1 MTSSIKRSHNV
12 YFPLSFPDLIIL
24 DRDGVINEDS
34 DDYIKSEKE
43 WHPIHGSLEAMA
55 RLTQHHIPL
64 AIATNQ
70 RGIGLGLY
78 TEEILT
84 AMHKKM
90 ISLLASLGG
99 AIEQIEF
106 CPATEDSHP
115 DRKPN
120 PGMLLKILKQ
130 QKLNPQ
136 EKTVYFIGDKL
147 ADLEAALKAKV
158 IPILVETGKGEIT
171 CQHLPEFMATHNI
184 KNIPT
189 FKTLAHFVD
198 TLLIT
203 HQ

>member
-1 MTSSIKRSHNV
+1 MSSTNRAQNIYS
-12 YFPLSFPDLIIL
+12 PLPYPDLIIL

-34 DDYIKSEKE
+34 DDYIKSDEE
-43 WHPIHGSLEAMA
+43 WLPIDGSLEAMA
-55 RLTQHHIPL
+55 RLTEHNIPL

-70 RGIGLGLY
+70 RGLGLGLY
-78 TEEILT
+78 TEETLS

-90 ISLLASLGG
+90 LQLLTLLGG

-120 PGMLLKILKQ
+120 PGMLFKILNQ
-130 QKLNPQ
+130 QDLNPKI
-136 EKTVYFIGDKL
+136 ETIYFIGDKL
-147 ADLEAALKAKV
+147 ADLEAALRAGV
-158 IPILVETGKGEIT
+158 MPILVETGKGRKT
-171 CQHLPEFMATHNI
+171 RQQLPEFMAIHKLTT
-184 KNIPT
+184 IPT

-198 TLLIT
+198 TLLLT